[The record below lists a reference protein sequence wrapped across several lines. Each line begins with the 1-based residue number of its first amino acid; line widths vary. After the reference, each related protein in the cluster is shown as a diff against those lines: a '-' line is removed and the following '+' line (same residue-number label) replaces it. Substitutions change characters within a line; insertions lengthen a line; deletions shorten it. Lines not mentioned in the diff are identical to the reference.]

1 MLFALLCGSIP
12 AFGNATFLFSAE
24 ADTLGVTK
32 GNDTANWR
40 GVALRTNLFYAG
52 TATPNLGL
60 DISLGKHYSI
70 GINAGLK
77 PWPRWLAWDYAT
89 ENPLKWRHLLVAP
102 EFRWWPESTYT
113 GWFLGADFLYAHYN
127 IGAIKLPFG
136 AYSVL
141 QDHRLQGDAFTGG
154 LFVGHSWWLGEHWRL
169 ELAGGVAAGYTNADR
184 YECAHCGAQV
194 GTEQG
199 LVILPQVS
207 LDITW
212 NLPRRA
218 KKRQQIIDVI
228 QQIEEIEEDQQSHS
242 GLDDSHSE
250 ALDSHSGL
258 DPEPPT
264 PEPEEIEEVEEIE
277 EIEEVDDSHS
287 GLDDSHSG
295 LDDSHSGLDPE
306 PRHPLLRP
314 AAEYQPYTPDMVL
327 RRSEGAE
334 TVLFQF
340 NDARLLREVQTL
352 TGIYDN
358 MPHLDSILTVI
369 RSTVADETIVPTRI
383 QIVGFASFDGGR
395 WGNEQIALQR
405 AIAVKDYIRSKIT
418 SLPDSLFE
426 VVAGG
431 EAWSEFIDEL
441 ADRHAAGRSGLTD
454 DEYAQVIRI
463 LDGLQDLDER
473 EKYLKAAAG
482 GAIYQK
488 LQQHFLFDQRSAVFV
503 RIFYENNK

>member
-40 GVALRTNLFYAG
+40 GVVLRTNLFYAG

-207 LDITW
+207 LNIAW

-228 QQIEEIEEDQQSHS
+228 QQIEEAPQPPTVE
-242 GLDDSHSE
+242 
-250 ALDSHSGL
+250 
-258 DPEPPT
+258 PEPQPVIDE
-264 PEPEEIEEVEEIE
+264 PEPE
-277 EIEEVDDSHS
+277 
-287 GLDDSHSG
+287 
-295 LDDSHSGLDPE
+295 PE
-306 PRHPLLRP
+306 PQPEPEPEPEPEPAVQRHPLLRP
-314 AAEYQPYTPDMVL
+314 ASEYQPYTPDMVL
-327 RRSEGAE
+327 RRSEGYEA
-334 TVLFQF
+334 VLFQF

-352 TGIYDN
+352 TGVYDN
-358 MPHLDSILTVI
+358 MPHLDTILTVI
-369 RSTVADETIVPTRI
+369 RSAFADETIIPTRI
-383 QIVGFASFDGGR
+383 QIVGFASIDGGR

-441 ADRHAAGRSGLTD
+441 ADRHAAGTSGLTD
-454 DEYAQVIRI
+454 AEYDQVCRI

-482 GAIYQK
+482 GTIYQK

>member
-1 MLFALLCGSIP
+1 MRDLKILVPVLLFALLGISVPVFGS
-12 AFGNATFLFSAE
+12 ATLSFRPQT
-24 ADTLGVTK
+24 DTLVVQ
-32 GNDTANWR
+32 NAERPNWR

-102 EFRWWPESTYT
+102 EFRWWPKSTYT

-127 IGAIKLPFG
+127 IGAMKLPFG

-141 QDHRLQGDAFTGG
+141 QDHRLQGNAYTGG

-169 ELAGGVAAGYTNADR
+169 ELAGGVAAGYTDAGR

-207 LDITW
+207 LNIAW
-212 NLPRRA
+212 NIPKRKRQ
-218 KKRQQIIDVI
+218 RQQIIDVI
-228 QQIEEIEEDQQSHS
+228 QHIEAIEEEPEE
-242 GLDDSHSE
+242 E
-250 ALDSHSGL
+250 IVA
-258 DPEPPT
+258 E
-264 PEPEEIEEVEEIE
+264 EEVEEIEEVEEVE
-277 EIEEVDDSHS
+277 DSHS
-287 GLDDSHSG
+287 E
-295 LDDSHSGLDPE
+295 PE

-314 AAEYQPYTPDMVL
+314 ASEYRPYTPDMVL
-327 RRSEGAE
+327 RRTEGAE
-334 TVLFQF
+334 AVLFQF

-358 MPHLDSILTVI
+358 MPHLETILTVI
-369 RSTVADETIVPTRI
+369 RSAFADETIVPTRI
-383 QIVGFASFDGGR
+383 QIVGFASIDGGR
-395 WGNEQIALQR
+395 WGNEQIALRR
-405 AIAVKDYIRSKIT
+405 AGAVKDYIQSKIAGI
-418 SLPDSLFE
+418 PDSLFE

-431 EAWSEFIDEL
+431 EAWSEFVDEL
-441 ADRHAAGRSGLTD
+441 AERHAAGRSGLTD
-454 DEYAQVIRI
+454 DEYAQVVRI

-473 EKYLKAAAG
+473 EKYLKSAAG

-488 LQQHFLFDQRSAVFV
+488 LRQSFLFDQRSAVFV
-503 RIFYENNK
+503 RIFYENRNK